1 MRLISISQCKP
12 GMKLGKNI
20 YNEEGRILLSQ
31 EVELTSS
38 LIQRLESS
46 GIHYLYIADRRTDD
60 IVIPDLIRPE
70 TRIRTITQIRS
81 SFRSLMGETNRKQ
94 NPGTLAKEFRDVLH
108 AIIDDLSG
116 NKDAMI
122 MLMDLN
128 VTDLY
133 LYQHSMNVCIYTTM
147 VGMHAG
153 YSRDELFTLGLGA
166 LLHDIGKTKI
176 PLDILTKPDRL
187 SSEEFE
193 VMKKHAEIGFRML
206 KDEANIP
213 LISAHCALQHHER
226 LNGSGY
232 PRGLKGT
239 EIHEYAQ
246 WIGIADSFDAMTT
259 HRVYRNPL
267 LPHDAMEVLYAGAD
281 TLYDIE
287 RIKLFSDKI
296 ASYPLGV
303 MVRINTGEAGVVVDI
318 NASSPH
324 RPVIRIL
331 ENEAGEPLDAPYEI
345 DLSKQLSVMIVSY
358 DHPTDK

>member
-1 MRLISISQCKP
+1 MRLIPLSKCEP

-31 EVELTSS
+31 EVELTSGM
-38 LIQRLESS
+38 IQRLVSS
-46 GIHYLYIADRRTDD
+46 GIHYLYIADSRTDD
-60 IVIPDLIRPE
+60 IVIPDLISPE
-70 TRIRTITQIRS
+70 TRVRTVTQIRTT
-81 SFRSLMGETNRKQ
+81 FRALMGETNRKQ
-94 NPGTLAKEFRDVLH
+94 NPGSLAKGFRDVLQM
-108 AIIDDLSG
+108 IIDDLSG
-116 NKDAMI
+116 NKDAMV

-133 LYQHSMNVCIYTTM
+133 LYQHSMNVCIYTSM

-176 PLDILTKPDRL
+176 PIDILNKKDKLTR
-187 SSEEFE
+187 EEFE
-193 VMKKHAEIGFRML
+193 LIKKHTEIGFRML

-232 PRGLKGT
+232 PRGLSGT
-239 EIHEYAQ
+239 EIHDYAQ

-259 HRVYRNPL
+259 HRVYRKPL
-267 LPHDAMEVLYAGAD
+267 LPHDAMEALYAGAD

-287 RIKLFSDKI
+287 KIKLFRDKI
-296 ASYPLGV
+296 ASYPLGA
-303 MVRINTGEAGVVVDI
+303 MVRIHTGETGVVVDI

-324 RPVIRIL
+324 RPIIRIL
-331 ENEAGEPLDAPYEI
+331 ENEAGEALSTPYEI

-358 DHPTDK
+358 DNEA